1 MFTVVFFAGTDSLE
15 YQQKLVS
22 AGACEAVTK
31 ALLKYSEYESIAQAC
46 FRSLV
51 VLLLNNVAY
60 KSKLGALGVCGCVVE
75 AMHQFPYSAQVAK
88 WGCRAVAVLAES
100 HEANIAR
107 LGTVYISCLHD
118 LCYACDF
125 VTSASRRAA

>member
-1 MFTVVFFAGTDSLE
+1 LYTGTDSLE

-107 LGTVYISCLHD
+107 LGTVSRILFFL
-118 LCYACDF
+118 LC
-125 VTSASRRAA
+125 VLLLLRMRATTHYTMLLSI